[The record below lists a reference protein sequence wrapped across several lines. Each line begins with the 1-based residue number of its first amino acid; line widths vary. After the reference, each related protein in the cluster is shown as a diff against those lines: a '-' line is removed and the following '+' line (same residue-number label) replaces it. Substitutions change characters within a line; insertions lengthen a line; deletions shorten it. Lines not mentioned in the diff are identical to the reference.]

1 MKSEIEIKQRKETKM
16 GLPFEQLPK
25 ESSKA
30 FAAFSLYLSLGPQRS
45 TAAVARKLAKSDQL
59 MRRWSAKFDWGT
71 RVQAHAAYMA
81 VAEREAATALATAK
95 GMDWVKRQVEQKEK
109 EWDARCKLVKL
120 AETAIERWLA
130 DPDRCGSLEGIARIL
145 DLASRLGRL
154 ACGMATDKTE
164 ITGEDGGPI
173 MVEFEAAVRK
183 IYGEV
188 RDVEATQLV
197 TEGAKE
203 NAEAQNAE

>member
-1 MKSEIEIKQRKETKM
+1 M

-45 TAAVARKLAKSDQL
+45 TAAVAKKLAKSDQL
-59 MRRWSAKFDWGT
+59 MRRWSAKYDWGS
-71 RVQAHAAYMA
+71 RVQAHAAHMA
-81 VAEREAATALATAK
+81 VVEREATEALARAGAPEWEKRKQAIRQEDWEVHAECVKAGKEALKRFYEK
-95 GMDWVKRQVEQKEK
+95 GNAATLGD
-109 EWDARCKLVKL
+109 
-120 AETAIERWLA
+120 
-130 DPDRCGSLEGIARIL
+130 IARIL

-164 ITGEDGGPI
+164 VTGEDGGPI

-188 RDVEATQLV
+188 RDVEAVPLV

-203 NAEAQNAE
+203 TAEVQNAE